1 MRLVVKTCG
10 PSRQPVGAGSMTA
23 RFRTL
28 SQTPQAVRS
37 AGGRRWERVLP
48 ASAPANRTLQADKS
62 DAFRLT
68 VRVHGLRNISSTA
81 ATRAVVRNHSSPPSG
96 LRALSTTRAR
106 NLPEIVLRY
115 ESRTS
120 LRAELAPHCDVS
132 ADQRQTSTP
141 LQFTRVVDCKSAR
154 RRGGRVAEC
163 GGLLNRC
170 TG

>member
-1 MRLVVKTCG
+1 
-10 PSRQPVGAGSMTA
+10 MTA

-37 AGGRRWERVLP
+37 AGGRRWEWVLP
-48 ASAPANRTLQADKS
+48 ASAPADRTLQADKS

-81 ATRAVVRNHSSPPSG
+81 ANRAVVRSHSSPPSG
-96 LRALSTTRAR
+96 LRALSTMRAR

-120 LRAELAPHCDVS
+120 LNGIGSALRWKRRPEAPE
-132 ADQRQTSTP
+132 ADKHSSRIRP
-141 LQFTRVVDCKSAR
+141 
-154 RRGGRVAEC
+154 RGK
-163 GGLLNRC
+163 L
-170 TG
+170 

>member
-1 MRLVVKTCG
+1 
-10 PSRQPVGAGSMTA
+10 MTA

-37 AGGRRWERVLP
+37 AGGRRWEWVLP
-48 ASAPANRTLQADKS
+48 ASAPADRTLQADKS

-68 VRVHGLRNISSTA
+68 VRVHGLRDISSTA
-81 ATRAVVRNHSSPPSG
+81 ATRAVVRSHSSPPSG

-120 LRAELAPHCDVS
+120 LRLESAPHSDVS
-132 ADQRQTSTP
+132 ADQRHQRQTSTP
-141 LQFTRVVDCKSAR
+141 LQFARVVDCKSAR

-163 GGLLNRC
+163 GGLLMS
-170 TG
+170 